1 MTIYQA
7 RARPLLMDGHSS
19 AKPTTLLPNALNL
32 TTLHPQ
38 SLWKARSEVFPTIQ
52 LYEYIPGYS
61 ARFYFALYS
70 VKTVLD
76 LILLMVAQFT
86 MASRLTLARPRHVL
100 RLLRCS
106 QNSLHTSMFR
116 RYNRDD
122 PGYISPNLQ
131 SLEEGV
137 RLEDLDDLF
146 AKPTWSVE
154 SLLPPKTSELDA
166 PKISPEQ
173 LHHLL
178 RLSALPFPESPD
190 EEKKMMDT
198 LLAQLHFV
206 GQMQQLDTTGVKHLR
221 AIRDETAT
229 AEMEQTITLDTLKE
243 ALAREIVIG
252 KHHKRIQRDPD
263 PVDAKDVED
272 WDVLRSAERK
282 AGKYFV
288 VESERPQ
295 E

>member
-1 MTIYQA
+1 M
-7 RARPLLMDGHSS
+7 L
-19 AKPTTLLPNALNL
+19 
-32 TTLHPQ
+32 
-38 SLWKARSEVFPTIQ
+38 
-52 LYEYIPGYS
+52 
-61 ARFYFALYS
+61 
-70 VKTVLD
+70 
-76 LILLMVAQFT
+76 
-86 MASRLTLARPRHVL
+86 
-100 RLLRCS
+100 
-106 QNSLHTSMFR
+106 R
-116 RYNRDD
+116 RYNRNHL
-122 PGYISPNLQ
+122 GYISPNLQ

-137 RLEDLDDLF
+137 RPEDLDDLF
-146 AKPTWSVE
+146 AKPTWSVK
-154 SLLPPKTSELDA
+154 SLLPPKISDVDA
-166 PKISPEQ
+166 PKISSKQ

-229 AEMEQTITLDTLKE
+229 AEIEQTTTLDTLKE
-243 ALAREIVIG
+243 ALARETVIG

-272 WDVLRSAERK
+272 WDVLGSAERK

>member
-1 MTIYQA
+1 MLA
-7 RARPLLMDGHSS
+7 
-19 AKPTTLLPNALNL
+19 
-32 TTLHPQ
+32 Q
-38 SLWKARSEVFPTIQ
+38 S
-52 LYEYIPGYS
+52 
-61 ARFYFALYS
+61 
-70 VKTVLD
+70 
-76 LILLMVAQFT
+76 T
-86 MASRLTLARPRHVL
+86 MASRLVFARPKCVL

-106 QNSLHTSMFR
+106 KASLHTSTLY
-116 RYNRDD
+116 RYNHNK
-122 PGYISPNLQ
+122 PGNIPHSLE

-137 RLEDLDDLF
+137 RPEDLDDLF

-154 SLLPPKTSELDA
+154 SLLPPKSSELDA
-166 PKISPEQ
+166 PKISSKQ

-206 GQMQQLDTTGVKHLR
+206 GQMQQVDTTGVKHLR
-221 AIRDETAT
+221 AIRDETAI
-229 AEMEQTITLDTLKE
+229 AETEQMITLDTLRD
-243 ALAREIVIG
+243 ALARETVLG
-252 KHHKRIQRDPD
+252 KHHKRIQRNPD

-272 WDVLRSAERK
+272 WDVLGSAERK
-282 AGKYFV
+282 VGKCFV

>member
-1 MTIYQA
+1 
-7 RARPLLMDGHSS
+7 
-19 AKPTTLLPNALNL
+19 
-32 TTLHPQ
+32 
-38 SLWKARSEVFPTIQ
+38 
-52 LYEYIPGYS
+52 
-61 ARFYFALYS
+61 
-70 VKTVLD
+70 
-76 LILLMVAQFT
+76 MVAQFT
-86 MASRLTLARPRHVL
+86 MASRLTFARPRYVL

-106 QNSLHTSMFR
+106 QTSLHTSTLH

-137 RLEDLDDLF
+137 RPEDLDDLF
-146 AKPTWSVE
+146 TKPTWSVE

-166 PKISPEQ
+166 PKISSKQ

-206 GQMQQLDTTGVKHLR
+206 GQMRQLDTTGVKHLR
-221 AIRDETAT
+221 AIRDETAA
-229 AEMEQTITLDTLKE
+229 AEMEQTIILDTLKE
-243 ALAREIVIG
+243 ALARETVIG
-252 KHHKRIQRDPD
+252 KHHKRIQKDPD

-272 WDVLRSAERK
+272 WDVLGSAERK
-282 AGKYFV
+282 AGKYFL